1 MKKRLDINS
10 QEYRDIVEKLLN
22 KKVFSIFNIYKDSR
36 RVDTYYIGESPIL
49 KEDTILYANVNKP
62 EILNQVYYGLIDSD
76 KVYLNN
82 MEEFKRMKTDT
93 TTSIHVYER
102 SIVES
107 FYL

>member
-36 RVDTYYIGESPIL
+36 RVETYYIGESPIL
-49 KEDTILYANVNKP
+49 KEDTILYPNVNKP
-62 EILNQVYYGLIDSD
+62 EILNHVYYGLIESS
-76 KVYLNN
+76 KVHLNN
-82 MEEFKRMKTDT
+82 MEEFKRTKTDNME
-93 TTSIHVYER
+93 SIHVYEK